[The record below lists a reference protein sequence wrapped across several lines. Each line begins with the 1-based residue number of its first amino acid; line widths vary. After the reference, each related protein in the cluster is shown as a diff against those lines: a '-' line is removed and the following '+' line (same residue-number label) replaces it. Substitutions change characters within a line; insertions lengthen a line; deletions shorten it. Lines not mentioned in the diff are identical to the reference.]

1 MTEQITS
8 SLSKEIERFENRKT
22 NQARSEQSAYSKCL
36 ITLSRIFLYI
46 FLLAPSV
53 SLAQFGYK
61 DLKPGMTAE
70 ELKPLCGY
78 EFTQWNWTE
87 CENYSKTPYPMV
99 FLYTSSP
106 ESLEVH
112 TIAVAVGTYDAVFQS
127 LFDSMSKKYNIDY
140 QFSDLDFKRYN
151 NEQKERLVIS
161 FEEGQVLLIIT
172 RLSNGHNVFVS
183 YSTKEQGK
191 TNLDKN
197 RPNSLNTNDF

>member
-1 MTEQITS
+1 MQNFLNALEYIKNNEPNQV
-8 SLSKEIERFENRKT
+8 LSGQLT
-22 NQARSEQSAYSKCL
+22 YSKGL
-36 ITLSRIFLYI
+36 ITLSRIFLFI
-46 FLLAPSV
+46 FLIAPSV